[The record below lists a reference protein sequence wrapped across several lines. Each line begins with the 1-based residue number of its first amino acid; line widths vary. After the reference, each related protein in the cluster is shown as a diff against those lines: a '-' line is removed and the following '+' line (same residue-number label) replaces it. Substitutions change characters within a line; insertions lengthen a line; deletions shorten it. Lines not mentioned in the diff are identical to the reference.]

1 MDDKFLIDAEKPH
14 LLVKVWNNYPEILQ
28 NGNEILPPPPIEK
41 VIGDLFSMGEFYYY
55 VINFADSTL
64 SGHHPNIL
72 TMHGL
77 KHYPHHL
84 KEIIDL
90 VHPADLNFIMEA
102 ERMSIEKMREI
113 DGFKHQQ
120 ELKTSYCFRMK
131 TAKGNYEMFHHQA
144 LHTSKSDDGK
154 LLQAVNIHTNI
165 QHITKENSYIVLV
178 QGIGSRNDFHQMH
191 CFPNSRNLGLQELL
205 TKREAEVL
213 TLLVN
218 GNPAKEIADR
228 LSISYHTVTTH
239 RKNIFRK
246 TGCRKVSELVK
257 IAIEY
262 GYI

>member
-1 MDDKFLIDAEKPH
+1 MDEKFLTDAEKPH

-191 CFPNSRNLGLQELL
+191 CHSNFRNPELKDLL
-205 TKREAEVL
+205 TKREVEVL
-213 TLLVN
+213 TLLA
-218 GNPAKEIADR
+218 GGSSAKEIADR
-228 LSISYHTVTTH
+228 LNISYHTVTTH
-239 RKNIFRK
+239 RKSILRK

-257 IAIEY
+257 VAIEY

>member
-1 MDDKFLIDAEKPH
+1 MDERFLTDAEKPH
-14 LLVKVWNNYPEILQ
+14 LLVKVWNDYPEILQ
-28 NGNEILPPPPIEK
+28 NGNEIFPPPSIEK
-41 VIGDLFSMGEFYYY
+41 IIGDVFSMGEFYYY

-77 KHYPHHL
+77 KDYPYHL
-84 KEIIDL
+84 KEVIDL
-90 VHPADLNFIMEA
+90 IHPDDLDFVMEA

-120 ELKTSYCFRMK
+120 ELKTSYCFRMRK
-131 TAKGNYEMFHHQA
+131 AKGNYEMFHHQA
-144 LHTSKSDDGK
+144 LHTKKSDDGK

-165 QHITKENSYIVLV
+165 QHITRENSYIVLV

-191 CFPNSRNLGLQELL
+191 YLPDIRNPELKNLL
-205 TKREAEVL
+205 TKREVEVL
-213 TLLVN
+213 SLLIN
-218 GNPAKEIADR
+218 GNSAKEIADR

-239 RKNIFRK
+239 RKNILRK
-246 TGCRKVSELVK
+246 IGCKKVSELVK
-257 IAIEY
+257 VAIEY